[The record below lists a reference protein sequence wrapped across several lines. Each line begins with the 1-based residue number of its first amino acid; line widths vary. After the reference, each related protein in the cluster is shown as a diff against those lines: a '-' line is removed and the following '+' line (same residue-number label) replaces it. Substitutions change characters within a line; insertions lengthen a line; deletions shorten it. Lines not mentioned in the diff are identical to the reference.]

1 MGHIMN
7 RYDFLEATD
16 IIVINIWIDLN
27 WYILQSVILSNVPTH
42 YNLI

>member
-27 WYILQSVILSNVPTH
+27 WYILQKCSYTFNNIQ
-42 YNLI
+42 I